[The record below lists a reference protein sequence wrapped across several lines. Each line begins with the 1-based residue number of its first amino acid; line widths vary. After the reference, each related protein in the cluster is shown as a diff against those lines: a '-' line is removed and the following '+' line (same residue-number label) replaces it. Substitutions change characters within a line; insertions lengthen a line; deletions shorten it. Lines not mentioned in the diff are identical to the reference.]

1 MAEEKLVTLQEFAKL
16 TGHDASYISQ
26 LIKPQQIIPKIVGD
40 IHKYI
45 DINKY
50 PPEKFKKKKP

>member
-16 TGHDASYISQ
+16 TGHDPSYISQ
-26 LIKPQQIIPKIVGD
+26 LIKPQQIIPEIIGG

-45 DINKY
+45 DIIKY
-50 PPEKFKKKKP
+50 PPEKFKKQKP